1 MAPHIRSHRAPCSC
15 FPENVSLQ
23 LSPEQSVGDV
33 GIRQLDW
40 KNNNMGNHC
49 YQITDTVRVVCAAGV
64 MKLSHVRLSV
74 RPSVRPP
81 PRPLRRV
88 CCCGPGGREI
98 SISCCTAAAQQ
109 QMRTVSRC
117 QLNTDLLAH
126 ALVSIVVIDVLQ
138 LCCSYNAS
146 RGQVSAGEM
155 IQILLTYGHR
165 GSVVI
170 SQTTLQCLVTGQKH
184 CSFIDGQERGSESC
198 YMHATTY
205 VCLQSICYA

>member
-1 MAPHIRSHRAPCSC
+1 MRSRRYETVASP
-15 FPENVSLQ
+15 SL
-23 LSPEQSVGDV
+23 G
-33 GIRQLDW
+33 
-40 KNNNMGNHC
+40 
-49 YQITDTVRVVCAAGV
+49 
-64 MKLSHVRLSV
+64 
-74 RPSVRPP
+74 PSVRPP

-126 ALVSIVVIDVLQ
+126 ALVSIVVISVLQ

-146 RGQVSAGEM
+146 RGKVSAGEM

-165 GSVVI
+165 GSIVI

-184 CSFIDGQERGSESC
+184 CSFIDGQERGSDSC
-198 YMHATTY
+198 YMHLHARHY
-205 VCLQSICYA
+205 VRVRLSSVNMLRLICW